1 MRVWYGG
8 SSAALSDSSSL
19 ADAEPPATSRVADLL
34 TALLHLLPPLR
45 VQAPSTRRCLLL
57 GSTWVVPA
65 AGGAG
70 ETLSNKMPVDF
81 CCRWA
86 NKKNL
91 LACALTPQLSL
102 FKLLGQLPLTPC
114 AAAAL
119 LLLS

>member
-1 MRVWYGG
+1 M
-8 SSAALSDSSSL
+8 
-19 ADAEPPATSRVADLL
+19 T
-34 TALLHLLPPLR
+34 TLLPLLMPLR
-45 VQAPSTRRCLLL
+45 VQAPLSGRSLLL
-57 GSTWVVPA
+57 RSAWVVPA

-70 ETLSNKMPVDF
+70 ETLSNKVPVDS

-86 NKKNL
+86 NKKNR